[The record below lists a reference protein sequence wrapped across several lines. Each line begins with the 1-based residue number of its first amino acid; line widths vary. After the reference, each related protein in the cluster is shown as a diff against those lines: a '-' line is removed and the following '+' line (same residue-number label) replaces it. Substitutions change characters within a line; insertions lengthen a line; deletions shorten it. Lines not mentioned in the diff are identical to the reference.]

1 MQSINQNNQ
10 GNCTRLPDYVN
21 TFIHTANTS
30 HTETVPAGA
39 QFVIIN
45 PSLTIQVSKV
55 PPAIQTAKSD
65 GTGSFLINPSEDT
78 ASRTFAVA
86 PGDTFATIGA
96 ATGSTPIVTYEYFSA

>member
-1 MQSINQNNQ
+1 MLTINRNDQ
-10 GNCTRLPDYVN
+10 GDCTKIPDYVN

-39 QFVIIN
+39 QFVVISAN
-45 PSLTIQVSKV
+45 LAIQVSKV

-65 GTGSFLINPSEDT
+65 GTGSFLLNPSDEID
-78 ASRTFAVA
+78 ARTFSVA

-96 ATGSTPIVTYEYFSA
+96 ATGSTPIVTYSYFGA